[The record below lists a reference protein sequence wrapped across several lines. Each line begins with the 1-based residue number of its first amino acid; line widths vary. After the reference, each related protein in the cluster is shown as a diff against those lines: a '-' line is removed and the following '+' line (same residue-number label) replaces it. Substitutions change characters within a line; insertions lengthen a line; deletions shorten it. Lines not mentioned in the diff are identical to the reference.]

1 MVWRRKKTGN
11 NKVMFRASTDRG
23 QKFGSI
29 LKLDANSI
37 ISVKGKSVAAN

>member
-11 NKVMFRASTDRG
+11 NKVTFRASTDRG

-37 ISVKGKSVAAN
+37 ISVKGKAVAAN